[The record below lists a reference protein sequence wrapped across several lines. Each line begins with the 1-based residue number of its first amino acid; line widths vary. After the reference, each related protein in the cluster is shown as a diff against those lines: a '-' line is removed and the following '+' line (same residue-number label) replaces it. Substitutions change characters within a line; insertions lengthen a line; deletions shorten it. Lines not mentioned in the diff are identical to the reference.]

1 MPNRGP
7 WARDLICVSLR
18 VPGLRAPKGFFLPWS
33 FLWFCSPAVVCNFLT
48 VVMFSR
54 LLWHHTNHLY
64 AHIQP
69 NVFSLPWRPR
79 TNYMYRSVVQIWCWL
94 SFLQGLSPPLHLPG
108 SGLPV
113 ATSPSSRNSAQVLP
127 CSNEAVQMS
136 VVASFLQASPF
147 MNPINL
153 LAFCCT
159 SAACWFLLK
168 CSFPPFLLTQHQ
180 CPPIGTDTRTVPN
193 YHANNFLGEPHIHVS
208 KLWLLWKRI
217 QPFHVT
223 CPSHIHPNAFI
234 LMRIFSLYCPWVFAC
249 IVSVSEQVNFRTD
262 NFLP

>member
-1 MPNRGP
+1 MHISNPTSSACLEDHVQTTCTGP
-7 WARDLICVSLR
+7 WCRFGADCPFCKASPLLSTSQAQGCL
-18 VPGLRAPKGFFLPWS
+18 LPR
-33 FLWFCSPAVVCNFLT
+33 P
-48 VVMFSR
+48 
-54 LLWHHTNHLY
+54 HHRG
-64 AHIQP
+64 IQH
-69 NVFSLPWRPR
+69 RCCH
-79 TNYMYRSVVQIWCWL
+79 VQ
-94 SFLQGLSPPLHLPG
+94 
-108 SGLPV
+108 
-113 ATSPSSRNSAQVLP
+113 
-127 CSNEAVQMS
+127 NEAVQTS

-249 IVSVSEQVNFRTD
+249 IVSVSKQVNFRTD

>member
-69 NVFSLPWRPR
+69 NVSSLPWRPR
-79 TNYMYRSVVQIWCWL
+79 ANSMYRSVVQIWCWL

-127 CSNEAVQMS
+127 CSKWGCANVCGGQFPPSIAFHEPHKPV
-136 VVASFLQASPF
+136 SFLLHFCS
-147 MNPINL
+147 L
-153 LAFCCT
+153 LVPAEV
-159 SAACWFLLK
+159 LL
-168 CSFPPFLLTQHQ
+168 PPFSL
-180 CPPIGTDTRTVPN
+180 DT
-193 YHANNFLGEPHIHVS
+193 ASVS
-208 KLWLLWKRI
+208 
-217 QPFHVT
+217 
-223 CPSHIHPNAFI
+223 SHRYRHPNCAKLSRKQLSRRATHSCF
-234 LMRIFSLYCPWVFAC
+234 
-249 IVSVSEQVNFRTD
+249 
-262 NFLP
+262 